1 VTNSAASISAARNRR
16 RLLIALA
23 LAATYMVAEFIG
35 GLLTGSLALLADA
48 GHMLSDVLALAM
60 SAAAVQISRLP
71 PTPQRTYGYQRTE
84 ILAALGHG
92 NGTLLR
98 EIADLLVER
107 FGISHSTIQIEP
119 ENFQEPDSASCD

>member
-1 VTNSAASISAARNRR
+1 
-16 RLLIALA
+16 
-23 LAATYMVAEFIG
+23 MVAEFIG